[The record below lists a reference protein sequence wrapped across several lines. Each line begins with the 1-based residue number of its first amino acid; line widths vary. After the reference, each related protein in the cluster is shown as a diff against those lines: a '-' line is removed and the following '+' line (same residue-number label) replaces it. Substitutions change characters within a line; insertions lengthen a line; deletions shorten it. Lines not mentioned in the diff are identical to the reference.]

1 MTIYKIRSS
10 AVRAAK
16 KEFGDDWAQVAHVFP
31 KDEGFAYDMLPAKEA
46 EKNQA
51 ITAEADVLAFLAQ
64 EESKKEAKAAKKK
77 EIESRKPV
85 EIPLAPVTS
94 IVAIPM
100 APTPQPSIP
109 LAPKIPSPARDEF
122 DHESQ
127 AALDHHDANETSPD
141 FAALNAAAEKLANA
155 QAVNVDPLRP
165 RISIATRPT
174 KLVWDIADK
183 MPGAKRKEVIEAC
196 VAAGIAYGTA
206 RTQYQHWFKCINEQ
220 KTAPIATIGKDGKI
234 TMPGN

>member
-46 EKNQA
+46 ASNQA
-51 ITAEADVLAFLAQ
+51 LLKEVDVIAFLAA

-77 EIESRKPV
+77 EIQSRKPL
-85 EIPLAPVTS
+85 EIPLAPVTPLV
-94 IVAIPM
+94 IIPK
-100 APTPQPSIP
+100 APTLEPLIP
-109 LAPKIPSPARDEF
+109 LAPKSPSPACDE
-122 DHESQ
+122 
-127 AALDHHDANETSPD
+127 SPIRIPFSAEGD
-141 FAALNAAAEKLANA
+141 ISDGEHARNHAAAEKLANA
-155 QAVNVDPLRP
+155 QAVNVNPLRP
-165 RISIATRPT
+165 RVSIATRPT

-206 RTQYQHWFKCINEQ
+206 RTQYQHWYKCINEQ
-220 KTAPIATIGKDGKI
+220 KTAPIATIGADGKI

>member
-10 AVRAAK
+10 AVCAAK

-46 EKNQA
+46 AKNQA
-51 ITAEADVLAFLAQ
+51 ITAEADVLAFLAA

-85 EIPLAPVTS
+85 EIPLAQVTPL
-94 IVAIPM
+94 VTIPK
-100 APTPQPSIP
+100 APTPEPLIP
-109 LAPKIPSPARDEF
+109 LAPKSPSPDC
-122 DHESQ
+122 DDQ
-127 AALDHHDANETSPD
+127 AAAD
-141 FAALNAAAEKLANA
+141 KLANA
-155 QAVNVDPLRP
+155 QAVNVNPLRP
-165 RISIATRPT
+165 RVSIATRPT

-183 MPGAKRKEVIEAC
+183 MPGSKRKEVIEAC

-206 RTQYQHWFKCINEQ
+206 RTQYQHWYKCINEQ
-220 KTAPIATIGKDGKI
+220 KTAPLAVIGKDGKI
-234 TMPGN
+234 TIPAAPK

>member
-16 KEFGDDWAQVAHVFP
+16 KEFGDNWKETATVVEISATEFTI
-31 KDEGFAYDMLPAKEA
+31 EMLPAKEA
-46 EKNQA
+46 AKNQA
-51 ITAEADVLAFLAQ
+51 ITAEADVLAFLAA

-85 EIPLAPVTS
+85 EIPLAPVTPL
-94 IVAIPM
+94 VTIPK

-109 LAPKIPSPARDEF
+109 LAPKSPPPACD
-122 DHESQ
+122 DQ
-127 AALDHHDANETSPD
+127 AAAD
-141 FAALNAAAEKLANA
+141 KLADA
-155 QAVNVDPLRP
+155 QAVNVDPARP
-165 RISIATRPT
+165 RMSTAQRPT

-206 RTQYQHWFKCINEQ
+206 RTQYQHWYKCINEQ
-220 KTAPIATIGKDGKI
+220 KTAPIATIGADGKI